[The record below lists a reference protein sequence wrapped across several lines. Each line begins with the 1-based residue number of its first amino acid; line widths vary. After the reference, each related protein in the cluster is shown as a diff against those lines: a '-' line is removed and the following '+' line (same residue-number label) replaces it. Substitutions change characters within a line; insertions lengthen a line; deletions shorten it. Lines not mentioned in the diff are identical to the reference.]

1 MGNIGAGET
10 RKAWLIK
17 GENVTLVDSMIK
29 TTDTETVKQS
39 EYTKM
44 FKYRALTTTEM
55 TYQPL
60 SSWLKGKY
68 DKVIFTSD
76 TEIKPNQQDEVLFED
91 GKRLI
96 IMRVLPQEQIGFFAI
111 SKKFPHILELE

>member
-1 MGNIGAGET
+1 MANIGAGET
-10 RKAWLIK
+10 REAWLIK
-17 GENVTLVDSMIK
+17 SENVILVDSMIK
-29 TTDTETVKQS
+29 TTDTEIIKQS
-39 EYTKM
+39 EYTKY
-44 FKYRALTTTEM
+44 FKYRALTATEM

-76 TEIKPNQQDEVLFED
+76 TEIQPNERDKILFDD
-91 GKRLI
+91 GRYLRITRK
-96 IMRVLPQEQIGFFAI
+96 LPQEQIGFFAI

>member
-1 MGNIGAGET
+1 MANIGAGET
-10 RKAWLIK
+10 RNAWLVK
-17 GENVTLVDSMIK
+17 SENVTLVDSMIK
-29 TTDTETVKQS
+29 STDTETVKQS
-39 EYTKM
+39 EYSKH

-68 DKVIFTSD
+68 DMVIYTSD
-76 TEIKPNQQDEVLFED
+76 TNIKPNERDKILFED
-91 GKRLI
+91 GRYLRI
-96 IMRVLPQEQIGFFAI
+96 IRKLPQEQNGFFAI